1 MGRCEGSSPQFPGRR
16 GAICARKSNKGNL
29 YRARNRVCS
38 GFDIPA
44 LTPKLSEMISES
56 SRSRNPAG
64 HAGLLQNLFAL
75 VNALAEFFESRFAL
89 LAEESKAAAV
99 QLLILAGCIVFAV
112 LLCAL
117 GYVFLI
123 TGAVVGLAH
132 LAGISWPWIAL
143 AAAALHFIIAL
154 VLLLIAWSRITKPFF
169 RVTLAELRKDREW
182 LRSLDTT
189 NQSTN

>member
-1 MGRCEGSSPQFPGRR
+1 
-16 GAICARKSNKGNL
+16 
-29 YRARNRVCS
+29 
-38 GFDIPA
+38 
-44 LTPKLSEMISES
+44 MISES

-75 VNALAEFFESRFAL
+75 ANTLAELFESRFVL
-89 LAEESKAAAV
+89 VAEESKTAAV
-99 QLLILAGCIVFAV
+99 QLLILAGCLVFAL

-132 LAGISWPWIAL
+132 LVGISWPWIAL

-154 VLLLIAWSRITKPFF
+154 VLLLIARSRITKPFF

-182 LRSLDTT
+182 LKNLDAT

>member
-1 MGRCEGSSPQFPGRR
+1 M
-16 GAICARKSNKGNL
+16 
-29 YRARNRVCS
+29 
-38 GFDIPA
+38 
-44 LTPKLSEMISES
+44 TSES

-75 VNALAEFFESRFAL
+75 TSALADFFESRFAL
-89 LAEESKAAAV
+89 LAEESKGAAV
-99 QLLILAGCIVFAV
+99 QLLILVCCVILAA
-112 LLCAL
+112 LLSAL

-123 TGAVVGLAH
+123 TGAVAGLAH
-132 LAGISWPWIAL
+132 LLGISWPWIAL

-154 VLLLIAWSRITKPFF
+154 VLLLIARTRITKPYF
-169 RVTLAELRKDREW
+169 RATLAELKKDREW